1 MLGGQES
8 EESDKTFNW
17 LAPVLALV
25 LAGSAHAGTLATP
38 LMFSGTEV
46 TSFFCDAVNVAESP
60 IASVTVKLV
69 AASVSGA
76 QGSEF
81 TCNNLAPGD
90 ACETGAFAAPFFAG
104 HCKIIFTGSRKSLRG
119 SMVATDG
126 TGNNVRAQVD
136 AE

>member
-1 MLGGQES
+1 MRSFRSLWS
-8 EESDKTFNW
+8 
-17 LAPVLALV
+17 APVLALV

-38 LMFSGTEV
+38 RMFSGTEV
-46 TSFFCDAVNVAESP
+46 TGFFCDAVNVAESP

-69 AASVSGA
+69 PIVVGSI
-76 QGSEF
+76 QGSEL
-81 TCNNLAPGD
+81 TCDNLAPGD
-90 ACETGAFAAPFFAG
+90 VCETGVVAADPLSFSG

-126 TGNNVRAQVD
+126 ADNNIRAQLN

>member
-1 MLGGQES
+1 MR
-8 EESDKTFNW
+8 TFRSLW
-17 LAPVLALV
+17 SAPVLALV

-46 TSFFCDAVNVAESP
+46 TSFFCNAVNVAESP

-69 AASVSGA
+69 PIGVGSI

-81 TCNNLAPGD
+81 TCDNLAPGD
-90 ACETGAFAAPFFAG
+90 VCDTGVVAADPLFFSG
-104 HCKIIFTGSRKSLRG
+104 HCKGIFTGSRKSLRG

-126 TGNNVRAQVD
+126 AENSIRLQVD

>member
-1 MLGGQES
+1 MRSFRSVWSAL
-8 EESDKTFNW
+8 
-17 LAPVLALV
+17 VLALV

-46 TSFFCDAVNVAESP
+46 TQLFCDAVNVAVSP

-69 AASVSGA
+69 ATRFSET
-76 QGSEF
+76 QGSEV

-90 ACETGAFAAPFFAG
+90 DCVTGVVAAPFFAG
-104 HCKIIFTGSRKSLRG
+104 HCKIIFTGSSKGVRG
-119 SMVATDG
+119 SMVATNGAD
-126 TGNNVRAQVD
+126 NDIRAQVG